1 LCWAALDGR
10 HGAERDVVTRLVGT
24 SHGRGRAG
32 YPHTGTELRAE
43 PGAAVEL
50 FGDGLWDEIVERTD
64 RRFGVWGT
72 AYLEALLRAADGQVS
87 GEGS

>member
-1 LCWAALDGR
+1 MLCWAALNGR
-10 HGAERDVVTRLVGT
+10 AERDLVTRLVGT

-32 YPHTGTELRAE
+32 YPHTGAELCVE
-43 PGAAVEL
+43 PGAAATL
-50 FGDGLWDEIVERTD
+50 FDDGLWDEIVERTD